1 MKVEVAEMSAG
12 APSSST
18 AGQRSGG
25 EDAGVKTPVVILG
38 SAGYVGG
45 ELLRLLAGHP
55 KLELAAAVSSSQAGQ
70 PIAATFP
77 HLAGV
82 LGEAKFASGE
92 SWRQGLGGRKR
103 WALVSAAPHGQSASA
118 IAEALG
124 EAEGHGEEIAVVD
137 TSADLRY
144 STANDW
150 AEVYGHA
157 HPAPSLTESFVCA
170 VPEHWRREA
179 PRRVAHPGCFTTAA
193 LLAMVPILALD
204 LTEADFQIT
213 AITGSTGSG
222 RAPSEKTHHP
232 ARRSNVVAYQ
242 ALTHRHAPEMRAL
255 ARAASG
261 VEPQIAFVPLSG
273 PQARGI
279 YLSLHARLKSKATAT
294 ALVEAIAR
302 YYAGSPFVGVS
313 AEPPALTEV
322 IATNR
327 ARLGVAVAGNA
338 LSVTVAIDNLVKG
351 AAGGAVQ
358 WLNRML
364 GHDDATGLELAGPGW
379 F

>member
-1 MKVEVAEMSAG
+1 MSGSVADLAIVAERKPDSA
-12 APSSST
+12 A
-18 AGQRSGG
+18 A
-25 EDAGVKTPVVILG
+25 VKTPVVILG

-45 ELLRLLAGHP
+45 ELLRILAGHP
-55 KLELAAAVSSSQAGQ
+55 RFEVTAAVSSSQAGQ

-82 LGEAKFASGE
+82 LDDATFASADG
-92 SWRQGLGGRKR
+92 WRDALGGRER
-103 WALVSAAPHGQSASA
+103 WALLSAAPHGQSAIT
-118 IAEALG
+118 IAEALRVAG
-124 EAEGHGEEIAVVD
+124 ALGEEVAVVD
-137 TSADLRY
+137 TSADLRFPN
-144 STANDW
+144 AADW

-157 HPAPSLTESFVCA
+157 HPVPSLTESFLCA

-193 LLAMVPILALD
+193 LLALVPLLALE
-204 LTEADFQIT
+204 LIEPEVAIT

-242 ALTHRHAPEMRAL
+242 ALSHRHAPEMRAL
-255 ARAASG
+255 ALAASG
-261 VEPQIAFVPLSG
+261 VEPSIAFVPLSG

-279 YLSLHARLKSKATAT
+279 YLTLHARLRRAVATT
-294 ALVEAIAR
+294 DLVERLAR
-302 YYAGSPFVGVS
+302 FYAASPFVDVT

-322 IATNR
+322 VGTNR
-327 ARLGVAVAGNA
+327 GRLGVAASGTA
-338 LSVTVAIDNLVKG
+338 LAVTVAIDNLVKG

-358 WLNRML
+358 WLNRMH
-364 GHDDATGLELAGPGW
+364 GFDETDGLALAGLGW